1 PCFSGHQL
9 KSISIYWG
17 QLRTKNAH
25 ILGLVR
31 GRHLNVILIHA
42 IQVLNQHIVETLSL
56 SFFHLTT
63 TPYTNCTSKV
73 ILAFNVLHHVRV
85 NGLLIGN
92 YITFIV
98 IYGQQWFIATFTTS
112 QCFSDTV
119 YGRFVSNTTSYHGS
133 HRKACA
139 EVYTTSSITN
149 VL

>member
-73 ILAFNVLHHVRV
+73 ILAFNVLQHVRV

-112 QCFSDTV
+112 QRSEERRV
-119 YGRFVSNTTSYHGS
+119 GKEGRTRWGTAQSKDKRMPTRDAS
-133 HRKACA
+133 A
-139 EVYTTSSITN
+139 
-149 VL
+149 